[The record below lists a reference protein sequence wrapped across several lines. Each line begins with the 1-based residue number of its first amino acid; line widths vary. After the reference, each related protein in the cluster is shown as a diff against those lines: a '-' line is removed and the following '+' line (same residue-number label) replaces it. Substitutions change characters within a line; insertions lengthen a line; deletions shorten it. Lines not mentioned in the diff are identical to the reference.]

1 MPVWLEATRDI
12 LEDHKHEDFWE
23 ISYYDA
29 NDFLRELAF
38 YIGWPEW
45 PHKKYMDI

>member
-1 MPVWLEATRDI
+1 M
-12 LEDHKHEDFWE
+12 EDHKHEDFWE

-38 YIGWPEW
+38 YVGWPEW
-45 PHKKYMDI
+45 PHKKYMEI